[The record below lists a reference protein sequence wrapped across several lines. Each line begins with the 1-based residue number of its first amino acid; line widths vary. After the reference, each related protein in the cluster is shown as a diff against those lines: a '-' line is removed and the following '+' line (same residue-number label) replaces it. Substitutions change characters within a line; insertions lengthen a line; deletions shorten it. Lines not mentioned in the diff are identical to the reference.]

1 MTATAFALV
10 TASAMLHVFW
20 NAAVRHADGSRRFVW
35 LLTWGAGLAG
45 LLASGASLGAPGLW
59 HAWPWL
65 SASIALNALYFLA
78 LARTYADGELSW
90 AYPLS
95 RGVAVA
101 VSAPLALL
109 LFDQRMGPATW
120 AGLGLVVGGLGLLE
134 GRAAVAREHGG
145 GEVRRGAAAPHG
157 AGVSGGAGA
166 HEAVG
171 VPAGLVVPEEAG
183 TGHAV
188 PPAHTAVPRGMG
200 APTGAGARAGVAAP
214 EDAGAPSAAVDPGG
228 VAAPGRMRR
237 RDGVG
242 TRRAVVGPEDA
253 GEACEVGV
261 PAGEGAPGSG
271 AAPGGAGAT
280 AGAVGPPGTA
290 SPRNAGT
297 PGDARTSD
305 KPVVSGD
312 RGATGATAT
321 PGGTERRDAPGLL
334 WPVCVGLLV
343 SGYSLVDS
351 QGVRSAPPLPYAA
364 LEYLGSALLITP
376 AMRGAPRVARPAGAL
391 AAGALSLVSYVC
403 MLYAYRLAPVAPALA
418 VRQIAP
424 ALAPL
429 AGALLLRER
438 ITPRRAWGTAA
449 IVAGAALMALGR

>member
-134 GRAAVAREHGG
+134 GRAATA
-145 GEVRRGAAAPHG
+145 VRRGDGAAPLG
-157 AGVSGGAGA
+157 AGTAGIAAVSGNVRARGGVGRPDDAWTPGAAVEPADAAVRGGIGARAGGGTPGEAGVPAGAAVREDVRPSGGTVAPGDAGA
-166 HEAVG
+166 HEGVA
-171 VPAGLVVPEEAG
+171 VPAGVGLRGETVVPGCLVAPG
-183 TGHAV
+183 AV
-188 PPAHTAVPRGMG
+188 PAERPESRGVTARGAATVPGG
-200 APTGAGARAGVAAP
+200 QDVSDGAGAPGETAT
-214 EDAGAPSAAVDPGG
+214 PGG
-228 VAAPGRMRR
+228 GR
-237 RDGVG
+237 
-242 TRRAVVGPEDA
+242 
-253 GEACEVGV
+253 
-261 PAGEGAPGSG
+261 
-271 AAPGGAGAT
+271 APGGAG
-280 AGAVGPPGTA
+280 
-290 SPRNAGT
+290 RHRT
-297 PGDARTSD
+297 PSL
-305 KPVVSGD
+305 V
-312 RGATGATAT
+312 
-321 PGGTERRDAPGLL
+321 

-343 SGYSLVDS
+343 AGYSLVDS

-376 AMRGAPRVARPAGAL
+376 AMRGAPRVARPAVPL

-438 ITPRRAWGTAA
+438 ITRRRAWGTAA
-449 IVAGAALMALGR
+449 IVAGAALMAVGR